1 MPVTRREFLIAASAG
16 GLALAGCSDAA
27 ERLVDPNLAVT
38 PDLPL
43 DLSKVEHVIVTMMEN
58 RSFDHYMGW
67 LPQADAKNAG
77 LSYPDRDGVFQKTY
91 PLAPDFQGCGFN
103 DPDHSF
109 AGGRVELN
117 NGACDGWLL
126 AGNNDRFAIGYYRRE
141 DLPFLG
147 QAATTWT
154 TFDRYF
160 CSVLGPTY
168 PNRMYQHC
176 AQTDRLTNSLVISE
190 LPTIWD
196 RLAEAGVSA
205 RYYYSDVPFLGLWG
219 AKYLSIGR
227 SFAQFESDC
236 AAGTLPAVS
245 FVEPG
250 FFFSPFGNSN
260 DDHPFADIRAGQT
273 FMNRVYQSVAQSPNW
288 SSTVLVINYDEWGGF
303 FDHVPPPTGST
314 EPAEQ
319 QLGYTDG
326 LLGFRVPVVLISP
339 FAPRR
344 TVSHQV
350 FEHCSIL
357 KLIEQRWNLTPLTQR
372 DANAN
377 SLASVLVDG
386 KDVTKAPPA
395 YAVPTVEG
403 SACPVAAAGSSI
415 RAAPEEAPWGQLQ
428 QLARQYGWP
437 V

>member
-16 GLALAGCSDAA
+16 GLALAGCGDAA
-27 ERLVDPNLAVT
+27 ERLVDPNLAIK

-43 DLSKVEHVIVTMMEN
+43 DLNKVEHVIVTMMEN

-67 LPQADAKNAG
+67 LPQADAKQSG
-77 LSYPDRDGVFQKTY
+77 LSYPDRNGVFQKTY
-91 PLAPDFQGCGFN
+91 PLAPDFQGCGLN
-103 DPDHSF
+103 DPDHSME
-109 AGGRVELN
+109 GGRIELN

-141 DLPFLG
+141 DLPFHG
-147 QAATTWT
+147 QAAATWT

-176 AQTDRLTNSLVISE
+176 AQTDRLINSPAISS

-196 RLAEAGVSA
+196 RLADAGVSA
-205 RYYYSDVPFLGLWG
+205 RYYFSDVPFLALWG
-219 AKYLSIGR
+219 AKYVGIGR
-227 SFAQFESDC
+227 SFAQFEADC

-260 DDHPFADIRAGQT
+260 DDHPFADIPAGQT
-273 FMNRVYQSVAQSPNW
+273 FMNRVYQAVAQSPNW
-288 SSTVLVINYDEWGGF
+288 GSTVLVINYDEWGGF

-314 EPAEQ
+314 EEAERT
-319 QLGYTDG
+319 LGYTDG

-344 TVSHQV
+344 VVSHQT

-357 KLIEQRWNLTPLTQR
+357 KLIEQRWNLAPLTQR

-386 KDVTKAPPA
+386 KDATKAPPT

-403 SACPVAAAGSSI
+403 SSCPVAATTPAI
-415 RAAPEEAPWGQLQ
+415 RATTEGAHWGELQ
-428 QLARQYGWP
+428 QLARQYGWA

>member
-1 MPVTRREFLIAASAG
+1 MAVTRREFLIAASAG
-16 GLALAGCSDAA
+16 GLALAGCGDAA
-27 ERLVDPNLAVT
+27 ERLVDPNLALK

-43 DLSKVEHVIVTMMEN
+43 DLSKVEHVVVSMMEN

-67 LPQADAKNAG
+67 LPQADAQQAG
-77 LSYPDRDGVFQKTY
+77 LSYPDRNGVFQKTY
-91 PLAPDFQGCGFN
+91 PLAPDFQGCGLS
-103 DPDHSF
+103 DPDHSYDR
-109 AGGRVELN
+109 GR
-117 NGACDGWLL
+117 
-126 AGNNDRFAIGYYRRE
+126 I
-141 DLPFLG
+141 
-147 QAATTWT
+147 
-154 TFDRYF
+154 F
-160 CSVLGPTY
+160 CSILGPTY

-176 AQTDRLTNSLVISE
+176 AQTDRLTNSPAISI

-196 RLAEAGVSA
+196 RLADAGVSA
-205 RYYYSDVPFLGLWG
+205 RYYFSDVPFLALWG
-219 AKYLSIGR
+219 AKYVGIGR
-227 SFAQFESDC
+227 SFAQFEADC

-273 FMNRVYQSVAQSPNW
+273 FMNRVYQAVAQSPNW

-314 EPAEQ
+314 ELAEQ
-319 QLGYTDG
+319 ALGYTDG
-326 LLGFRVPVVLISP
+326 LLGFRVPVLLISP

-344 TVSHQV
+344 TVSHQT

-357 KLIEQRWNLTPLTQR
+357 KLIEQRWNLAPLTQR
-372 DANAN
+372 DAGAN

-386 KDVTKAPPA
+386 KDATKAPPT
-395 YAVPTVEG
+395 YAVPTVDG
-403 SACPVAAAGSSI
+403 SSCPVAATAPAI
-415 RAAPEEAPWGQLQ
+415 RAAGKEPHWGELQ
-428 QLARQYGWP
+428 QLARQHGWK

>member
-16 GLALAGCSDAA
+16 GLALAGCGDAA
-27 ERLVDPNLAVT
+27 ERLVDPSLAIK

-43 DLSKVEHVIVTMMEN
+43 DLNKVEHVIVTMMEN

-77 LSYPDRDGVFQKTY
+77 LSYPDRNGVFQKTY

-103 DPDHSF
+103 DPDHSME
-109 AGGRVELN
+109 GGRIELN

-160 CSVLGPTY
+160 CSFLGPTY
-168 PNRMYQHC
+168 PNRMYQHS
-176 AQTDRLTNSLVISE
+176 AQTDRLTNSLIISE

-196 RLAEAGVSA
+196 RLADAGVSA
-205 RYYYSDVPFLGLWG
+205 RYYFSDVPFLGLWG
-219 AKYLSIGR
+219 AKYVSIGR
-227 SFAQFESDC
+227 TFSQFEADC

-250 FFFSPFGNSN
+250 FFFSPFGVSN

-273 FMNRVYQSVAQSPNW
+273 FMNRVYQAVAQSPNW

-303 FDHVPPPTGST
+303 FDHVPPPVAPIP
-314 EPAEQ
+314 PADRAAGDDE
-319 QLGYTDG
+319 G
-326 LLGFRVPVVLISP
+326 LLGFRVPCVIVSP
-339 FAPRR
+339 LARR
-344 TVSHQV
+344 KHVSHV
-350 FEHCSIL
+350 TFDHTSVL
-357 KLIEQRWNLTPLTQR
+357 RMIEWRWGLEALTVR
-372 DANAN
+372 DATAN
-377 SLASVLVDG
+377 NLAEALDFRQTPRV
-386 KDVTKAPPA
+386 AP
-395 YAVPTVEG
+395 
-403 SACPVAAAGSSI
+403 
-415 RAAPEEAPWGQLQ
+415 
-428 QLARQYGWP
+428 QYGVPPGPFGGPCGLPETDAWTAMAD
-437 V
+437 VARRHGWR